1 MFLIFMLRFIRN
13 LIKLVVASGMLAGLI
28 FVSTDSFGNSWRTF
42 LIKEMAQRGLYL
54 DFSRLILNPLGG
66 IIAQDVQIFADV
78 DRKQVLVAMDR
89 LNMDFDVGQLLEKKF
104 VLEAL
109 ELSHTNVTLPID
121 PESNE
126 PTVIK
131 IEDLSARAY
140 LSEGRLELQEAEGT
154 LSGIVLSLSGELL
167 LPAKTANFDQQAEP
181 KQTAMQRVEGLRQH
195 QVRIR
200 RGLDWL
206 KRFQFVQAPR
216 IHLELHGSLDRLVDM
231 TAHLFFES
239 NGLSYEGYNCEEL
252 RADLDYNAGFVDLSR
267 FHLKDRLGELNASAT
282 WMMGAEDLRFHLTSS
297 ADLPGLAQ
305 AFLNSDNLR
314 EIVFYEPPHL
324 ALEGLWYIGG
334 PFSTHRRPV
343 KVTGQLECGRFST
356 RGSVFDGVKAS
367 IGVAPEGVYIRD
379 LVLRHETG
387 TLAAQTMVHE
397 TNGCRYQI
405 VARMDPNAFVPFAK
419 MQKTREIIQ
428 RFQFSPESSIHFELN
443 GVGPEP
449 DPQKCLNTGRGD
461 LRHFK
466 YRGVELDELQAD
478 VEFQGPIQHYRNLK
492 IKRPEGRGE
501 AVHVHVD
508 DEEKWVRLEGIKS
521 DLDPVAI
528 VGVFAP
534 KTADIISRYRLP
546 NTTSAEVNGTVNYRV
561 PDKNDLRVKFHHAT
575 GTGRYVLFGEDYLI
589 NSPKGDLT
597 FKGPK
602 MNFEVSGQLYGGP
615 MLAKG
620 SVDLR
625 PESGDFEV
633 TLKAAKFPYEAFG
646 KKLPFES
653 LQADVRNA
661 GQGTKFDIISNL
673 LGGGFE
679 LNGLVGPGV
688 HSQEFSGNMNV
699 KSVSLPRFAQIY
711 SKNNDTE
718 GDMTGHFKFSGRL
731 NDWPALKGD
740 GALTILN
747 GNLYSVPIVG
757 VLAPVLGTVL
767 PKQIAG
773 YNVAKEADCTFRVA
787 DGFVMTEDFEAL
799 TSTFRIL
806 LSGKIDFIRDVVDLA
821 AQVRVRGLPG
831 IVFLPFS
838 ELLQYHGDGSFS
850 DPKWTAMVLN
860 GGSGS
865 FKQARETPSE
875 AANLE
880 AERMAE
886 DSAKTLLP
894 MLKKIIPPIF
904 NRPGGR

>member
-1 MFLIFMLRFIRN
+1 M
-13 LIKLVVASGMLAGLI
+13 ASGLLAGLI
-28 FVSTDSFGNSWRTF
+28 YVSTDTFGKSWRTF
-42 LIKEMAQRGLYL
+42 VIQELAQRGLHL

-66 IIAQDVQIFADV
+66 IIAQDVQVFADAE
-78 DRKQVLVAMDR
+78 RKQVLVAMDN
-89 LNMDFDVGQLLEKKF
+89 LNLDFDFGKLLEKKF

-121 PESNE
+121 PESDA
-126 PTVIK
+126 PTVIE
-131 IEDLSARAY
+131 IQDLSARAY

-167 LPAKTANFDQQAEP
+167 LPAKTSETDPDEAP
-181 KQTAMQRVEGLRQH
+181 KPTPMQRVEGLREH

-206 KRFQFVQAPR
+206 KRFQFTKAPR
-216 IHLELHGSLDRLVDM
+216 INLELHGSLDRLTEM
-231 TAHLFFES
+231 TAHLFFEA
-239 NGLSYEGYNCEEL
+239 NGLSYEGYTCEEL
-252 RADLDYNAGFVDLSR
+252 RAELDYNAGFVDLTR
-267 FHLKDRLGELNASAT
+267 FHLKDRLGELNASAS

-297 ADLPGLAQ
+297 ADLPSLAE
-305 AFLNSDNLR
+305 AFLNSDNMR
-314 EIVFYEPPHL
+314 EIVFYEPPNL
-324 ALEGLWYIGG
+324 ALEGVWHIGG
-334 PFSTHRRPV
+334 PWSAHRRPV
-343 KVTGQLECGRFST
+343 KVTGQLDCGRFST
-356 RGSVFDGVKAS
+356 RGTVFEGVKAS

-397 TNGCRYQI
+397 TDGCRYQLVI
-405 VARMDPNAFVPFAK
+405 RMDPNAFVPFAK

-428 RFQFSPESSIHFELN
+428 RFQFTPESFIHFELN
-443 GVGPEP
+443 GVGTEP

-466 YRGVELDELQAD
+466 YRGVELDELLAD

-492 IKRPEGRGE
+492 IKRPEGSGE

-508 DEEKWVRLEGIKS
+508 DEEKWVRLEGVKS
-521 DLDPVAI
+521 NLDPVAI

-546 NTTSAEVNGTVNYRV
+546 NTTSAQVDGTVFYRV

-575 GTGRYVLFGEDYLI
+575 GTGRYVLFGDDYLI
-589 NSPKGDLT
+589 SSPKGDLI

-602 MNFEVSGQLYGGP
+602 MDFEVSGQLHGGP

-620 SVDLR
+620 TVDLR
-625 PESGDFEV
+625 PESGDFDV
-633 TLKAAKFPYEAFG
+633 ILKAAKFPYEAFG
-646 KKLPFES
+646 KKLPFEH
-653 LQADVRNA
+653 LLADVRDV
-661 GQGTKFDIISNL
+661 GKGTKFDITSNL
-673 LGGGFE
+673 LGGGFALE
-679 LNGLVGPGV
+679 GIVGAGGRP
-688 HSQEFSGNMNV
+688 QDYSGEIDV
-699 KSVSLPRFAQIY
+699 KGVSLPQFAQIY

-718 GDMTGHFKFSGRL
+718 GDMTGRFKFTGKL
-731 NDWPALKGD
+731 NDWQALKGS

-773 YNVAKEADCTFRVA
+773 YNVAKEADCTFSVA

-799 TSTFRIL
+799 TSTFKIL
-806 LSGKIDFIRDVVDLA
+806 LSGRIDFIHDVLDLA

-838 ELLQYHGDGSFS
+838 ELLQYRGAGSFS
-850 DPKWTAMVLN
+850 DPKWTALVLN
-860 GGSGS
+860 GGAVNA
-865 FKQARETPSE
+865 KQVREAPSQE
-875 AANLE
+875 AKQE
-880 AERMAE
+880 AERISE
-886 DSAKTLLP
+886 ESAKALLP
-894 MLKKIIPPIF
+894 MLKKIIPPMF